1 MMRKPDKRANCPVGR
16 DAFPSGRVIGLGSIL
31 AIAILGGCGGEDH
44 EDMRQWMRE
53 ASKDLRG
60 NVKPLPEVKPYE
72 PVRYDAG
79 DVRPP
84 FDPSRVRGGSDR
96 GGSGGPDLNRP
107 REPLEEF
114 PLETMKFVGFFQ
126 DKKRLIAQVLVNGKT
141 YDLRAGNYIG
151 QNFGRVT
158 RIVTDPNEERVVLKE
173 VVQEPDG
180 AWVERDSELLLS
192 GSGGTK

>member
-1 MMRKPDKRANCPVGR
+1 MMRRPDKRWIGTGDSTALRGGR
-16 DAFPSGRVIGLGSIL
+16 ALGLGSLL

-79 DVRPP
+79 EIRPP
-84 FDPSRVRGGSDR
+84 FDPNRVRGGTDR

-141 YDLRAGNYIG
+141 YDLRVGNYIG

>member
-1 MMRKPDKRANCPVGR
+1 MNIFRRRGRSAFARRQQSFGRMRAVAG
-16 DAFPSGRVIGLGSIL
+16 AAL
-31 AIAILGGCGGEDH
+31 AAVLLGGCGDSEH
-44 EDMRQWMRE
+44 EDLRQWMRE

-60 NVKPLPEVKPYE
+60 NITPLPQVRPYE
-72 PVRYDAG
+72 PVKYDAA
-79 DVRPP
+79 DLRSP
-84 FDPSRVRGGSDR
+84 FDTDRVRVVGGST
-96 GGSGGPDLNRP
+96 GGAAPDLNRP

-126 DKKRLIAQVLVNGKT
+126 DRKRLIAQVLVNGKT
-141 YDLRAGNYIG
+141 YEVRTGNYIG

-158 RIVTDPNEERVVLKE
+158 QIATEPNEERIVLKE

-192 GSGGTK
+192 GAGGQR